1 MSARQKPS
9 IDNTL
14 AGLSGVV
21 ANLLLGASS
30 LYWKLFAGV
39 SPATLLGYR
48 ILLSLVTL
56 AGVMLLLGKFEGLV
70 QRLTWRNVAIHVSA
84 AILVALNWATF
95 IWASIHG
102 HVVESGL
109 GYLIAPFVAIG
120 FGAFALGDPMTLVR
134 RCALSLIV
142 LAVLILIARS
152 GELSHWVYLVIG
164 VTWGFYACLKK
175 LTTLDAFSGL
185 LCETLVLSGVL
196 GVALAFSSVDLRVPD
211 NLSNGRMVALL
222 LCGFVSVLPLWLFS
236 LGASRLPL
244 SVMGFFQFVLPTT
257 QLFVALA
264 MYHQPVSV
272 NTLACFA
279 TIWGALALI
288 IGHPL
293 ISSRLQ
299 SPRKGST

>member
-1 MSARQKPS
+1 
-9 IDNTL
+9 L

-56 AGVMLLLGKFEGLV
+56 AGAMLLLGKFDGFIR
-70 QRLTWRNVAIHVSA
+70 RLTWRNVAIHVSA
-84 AILVALNWATF
+84 AILVALNWVTF

-134 RCALSLIV
+134 RCALSLIA
-142 LAVLILIARS
+142 LAVLTLIARS

-164 VTWGFYACLKK
+164 LTWGLYACLKK

-196 GVALAFSSVDLRVPD
+196 GVALAFSSVDLRVTT
-211 NLSNGRMVALL
+211 NLSNGRTVALL

-236 LGASRLPL
+236 IAASRLPL

-264 MYHQPVSV
+264 MYHQQISV
-272 NTLACFA
+272 NTMACFA
-279 TIWGALALI
+279 TIWGALAVI

-299 SPRKGST
+299 SPRKGSA